1 MEFLRQ
7 VSVLFFIAGI
17 FCDDGLVISNLIINL
32 EKLLCFHGKYIYF
45 YHVRFILTRFFYL
58 FFYRVLDIEFPSLSV
73 NAPQNGDIILQVTF
87 YYIYIFFLKYTFK
100 SKLVKSICN

>member
-1 MEFLRQ
+1 MC
-7 VSVLFFIAGI
+7 VSYLHGFSI
-17 FCDDGLVISNLIINL
+17 F
-32 EKLLCFHGKYIYF
+32 
-45 YHVRFILTRFFYL
+45 